1 MFFNLWNSML
11 AGGKTPVGASPSSVY
26 GNLGGT
32 QDRYGSAIN
41 NILMSLQR
49 GGNQWGGMNSMGV
62 RPLVSNKPGVTKSLS
77 RDEVLAALNDRAGQG
92 RVGNQWGSIGV
103 GVGVPG
109 RR

>member
-1 MFFNLWNSML
+1 MFNLWNSML

-62 RPLVSNKPGVTKSLS
+62 RPLVSNKTGATKSKLS

-103 GVGVPG
+103 GVGAPG
-109 RR
+109 WG